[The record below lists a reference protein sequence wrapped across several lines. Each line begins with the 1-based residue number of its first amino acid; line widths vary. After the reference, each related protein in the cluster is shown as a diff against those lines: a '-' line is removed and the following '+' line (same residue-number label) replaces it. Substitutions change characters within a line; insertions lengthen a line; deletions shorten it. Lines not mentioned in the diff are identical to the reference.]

1 MSFSDPQFWTALGSI
16 VVIDLLLAGDNA
28 VIIAMAVRALPQQQK
43 RKAILYGSLAAV
55 LMRVALTFFVSQLLQ
70 VNYVKLVGGI
80 VILWIAAK
88 LFSGH
93 GHAEAVGEKKAG
105 SIWEAIKLILIADLT
120 MSLDNMLAVG
130 GASHGSLF
138 LLLFGLAVSIPF
150 VLFTSN
156 LLSNLMARFPVILY
170 GGAAV
175 LGKVGAEMIL
185 TDPFVAQRF
194 NVTKP
199 MIIAAEVLF
208 AALVVIYGVYAT
220 RRNRAAAA
228 AAAPVVAP
236 NA

>member
-199 MIIAAEVLF
+199 MIIAAEVFF

>member
-236 NA
+236 NT